1 MNNVET
7 KVIVRRLLALVKPY
21 QSRAWMALL
30 SMAITASTQPLLGE
44 ALKIL
49 LDDGFKEQVDFSL
62 WWVPA
67 ILVSIFVLRGIG
79 TFGTAYFNNWVLSRV
94 LNDMRAMAFERV
106 LRLPVARYQ
115 EESTGKI
122 INTVV
127 NDVRQVVDMIQSV
140 FVACVRDVLVVI
152 GLLGTLL
159 YLNWKLT
166 LVAIVV
172 VPLTAVIV
180 RTTTRRLRNLNRE
193 SQRVTAEMTGVVEEA
208 ARGHQVIRV
217 FAGEK
222 YERGRFHR
230 RSEALR
236 GFSQRMTVAFA
247 ATTPVTQ
254 IATSLALSLVIV
266 LAIQADM
273 TVGEFTQFVTM
284 MLMLLTPL
292 KSLAE
297 VNGPMQRGMAA
308 AETVFGIIDS
318 EPEVDTGN
326 RELDR
331 AKGHLVLENVVFRY
345 PNAANPALNDVS
357 LEVRPGQTVALVGVS
372 GGGKSTFVNLVT
384 RFYDPEGGRLL
395 LDGMPYTDITLAS
408 LRGQMAMVGQNVV
421 LFDDT
426 LAANIAYGAEKIDY
440 ERLAAAVRAAH
451 LTDVVARLPDGVDTR
466 IGENGSRLSGGQ
478 RQRVA
483 IARAIYKDAPL
494 LILDE
499 ATSALDN
506 ESERA
511 VQAALDTLMA
521 GRTTI
526 VIAHRLSTIERA
538 DRIVVM
544 EAGRIVEQGT
554 REQLLAL
561 KGMYANLYHL
571 QFAAATEAQ

>member
-1 MNNVET
+1 MET
-7 KVIVRRLLALVKPY
+7 NVIVKRLLAIIKPY

-30 SMAITASTQPLLGE
+30 AMALTAATQPLLGK
-44 ALKIL
+44 ALQLL
-49 LDDGFKEQVDFSL
+49 LDKGFEEQVDFSL
-62 WWVPA
+62 WWIPL

-79 TFGTAYFNNWVLSRV
+79 TFATAYFNNWVLSRV
-94 LNDMRAMAFERV
+94 LNDLRAMAFERV

-115 EESTGKI
+115 DESTGKI

-166 LVAIVV
+166 LVAIIV

-180 RTTTRRLRNLNRE
+180 RTTTKRLRNLNRE

-217 FAGEK
+217 FSGET
-222 YERGRFHR
+222 YERRRFHQ

-297 VNGPMQRGMAA
+297 VNGPMQRGIAA
-308 AETVFGIIDS
+308 AETVFGLTDA
-318 EPEVDTGN
+318 EPEQDTGT
-326 RELDR
+326 RDLGR
-331 AKGHLVLENVVFRY
+331 ARGHLVLENVTFRY
-345 PNAANPALNDVS
+345 PNAAALALNNVS
-357 LEVRPGQTVALVGVS
+357 LDVQPGQTVALVGVS

-395 LDGMPYTDITLAS
+395 LDGVPYHDIALAS
-408 LRGQMAMVGQNVV
+408 LRGQLAMVSQNVV

-426 LAANIAYGAEKIDY
+426 LAANIAYGMEKIDY
-440 ERLAAAVRAAH
+440 ERLGAAVKAAH
-451 LTDVVARLPDGVDTR
+451 LTDVVARLPDGIDTR

-544 EAGRIVEQGT
+544 EAGQVMEQGT
-554 REQLLAL
+554 HDELLAQG
-561 KGMYANLYHL
+561 GMYANLYRL
-571 QFAAATEAQ
+571 QFAAESK

>member
-1 MNNVET
+1 VET
-7 KVIVRRLLALVKPY
+7 NVIVKRLLAIIKPY

-30 SMAITASTQPLLGE
+30 AMALTAATQPLLGK
-44 ALKIL
+44 ALQLL
-49 LDDGFKEQVDFSL
+49 LDKGFEQQVDFSL
-62 WWVPA
+62 WWIPV

-79 TFGTAYFNNWVLSRV
+79 TFATAYFNNWVLSRV
-94 LNDMRAMAFERV
+94 LNDLRAMAFERV

-115 EESTGKI
+115 DESTGKI

-166 LVAIVV
+166 LVAIIV

-180 RTTTRRLRNLNRE
+180 RTTTKRLRNLNRE

-217 FAGEK
+217 FSGEA
-222 YERGRFHR
+222 YERRRFHQ

-297 VNGPMQRGMAA
+297 VNGPMQRGIAA
-308 AETVFGIIDS
+308 AETVFGLTDA
-318 EPEVDTGN
+318 EPERDTGT
-326 RELDR
+326 RDLGR
-331 AKGHLVLENVVFRY
+331 ARGHLVLENVTFRY
-345 PNAANPALNDVS
+345 PNAVTPALNGVS
-357 LEVRPGQTVALVGVS
+357 LDVQPGQTVALVGVS

-395 LDGMPYTDITLAS
+395 LDGVPYHDIALAS
-408 LRGQMAMVGQNVV
+408 LRGQLAMVSQNVV

-426 LAANIAYGAEKIDY
+426 LAANIAYGMERIDY
-440 ERLAAAVRAAH
+440 ERLGAAIKAAH
-451 LTDVVARLPDGVDTR
+451 LLDVVARLPDGIDTR

-544 EAGRIVEQGT
+544 EAGQVMEQGT
-554 REQLLAL
+554 HDELLERG
-561 KGMYANLYHL
+561 GMYANLYRL
-571 QFAAATEAQ
+571 QFAAETK